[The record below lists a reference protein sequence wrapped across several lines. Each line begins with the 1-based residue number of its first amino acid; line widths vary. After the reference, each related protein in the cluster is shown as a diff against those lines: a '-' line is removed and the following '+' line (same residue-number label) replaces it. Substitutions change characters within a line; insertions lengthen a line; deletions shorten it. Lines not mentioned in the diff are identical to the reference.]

1 MPVLYSLQFMMKMT
15 IFPSVL
21 MIAIFLMTLLGG
33 NQPKNWVGN
42 PGSVR
47 CSQNPPPCEKTSD
60 ALLILDIL
68 LFSFLQDLLWIKFI
82 AGPGDASAML
92 NPLVFRYAIGG
103 LGSVIT
109 YSMMVGLVLCVLIGL
124 NATKIITEKRLE
136 FYREAQSNAN
146 TTAYYVAATVTT
158 TIEQGFSA
166 FVGSVLAYLIL
177 NPSASFVVYL
187 WNFFMLSWLSV
198 SWALLLSIIVPPK
211 SVSTVVSFFMAFFG
225 LLFCGQTQPGHFKAL
240 YSNPTLA
247 VFAGIVSPL
256 RFFVEGIG
264 VSEARCLPQQSGY
277 TVADEAFNYPEY
289 EQSYPYAFDRTFM
302 ARTDA
307 GTAIVQSCSG
317 WFWWVPASLVVGIT
331 IRIAGAVAIH
341 LSDRP
346 KQGKK
351 TIRTEIVDDF
361 NKCRSGEKSIFQS
374 FILIGILGFLV
385 FSGFFAL
392 SCWLILRENPEE
404 FSRFVMAATE

>member
-42 PGSVR
+42 PGS
-47 CSQNPPPCEKTSD
+47 
-60 ALLILDIL
+60 
-68 LFSFLQDLLWIKFI
+68 DLLWIKFI

-225 LLFCGQTQPGHFKAL
+225 LLFCGQVRLLIKLAGCDVQTKETYLLYYHFHFQTQPGHFKAL

>member
-177 NPSASFVVYL
+177 NPSASFVVSSRLKLTSFDCPIADVEILANPLTFRYTFGTFSCSVGSL
-187 WNFFMLSWLSV
+187 FLGLS
-198 SWALLLSIIVPPK
+198 
-211 SVSTVVSFFMAFFG
+211 
-225 LLFCGQTQPGHFKAL
+225 
-240 YSNPTLA
+240 
-247 VFAGIVSPL
+247 
-256 RFFVEGIG
+256 
-264 VSEARCLPQQSGY
+264 
-277 TVADEAFNYPEY
+277 
-289 EQSYPYAFDRTFM
+289 SYPLSFLQNLFQPLSASSWHSLAFYF
-302 ARTDA
+302 
-307 GTAIVQSCSG
+307 
-317 WFWWVPASLVVGIT
+317 
-331 IRIAGAVAIH
+331 AV
-341 LSDRP
+341 RY
-346 KQGKK
+346 
-351 TIRTEIVDDF
+351 
-361 NKCRSGEKSIFQS
+361 
-374 FILIGILGFLV
+374 V
-385 FSGFFAL
+385 F
-392 SCWLILRENPEE
+392 
-404 FSRFVMAATE
+404 